1 MEAVKAVKDENPG
14 GVDKVKAVEVVEV
27 VTMEK
32 RSENFRMAQEVLVSL
47 SSIAERA
54 VELENEIITTK
65 TAMVQLLAILD

>member
-1 MEAVKAVKDENPG
+1 MEAVKAVKDDNLR

-47 SSIAERA
+47 SSIAVRA